1 MGKTIRRKTRETRVD
16 VQLDLDGSGAY
27 RVEVP
32 HAFIRHMIESLAR
45 FARFDLEVRAS
56 GDDDH
61 HIVED
66 VGLTLGRALR
76 ERLGERPIARI
87 GTASVP
93 MDEALV
99 TVAVDL
105 IDRPYAEVP
114 LPDPLVE
121 HFLRSLVH
129 EARFTCHVVV
139 LRGRDDHHVM
149 EATFKA
155 LGLAL
160 HQATRPV
167 ATAMTT
173 KGRARWKR

>member
-1 MGKTIRRKTRETRVD
+1 MAKSVRRKTRETQVD
-16 VQLDLDGSGAY
+16 VRLDLDGRGDYDVSL
-27 RVEVP
+27 P
-32 HAFIRHMIESLAR
+32 HPFVKHMVESLAR
-45 FARFDLEVRAS
+45 FARFDLELRAT
-56 GDDDH
+56 GDDHH

-66 VGLTLGRALR
+66 TGLTLGRALR
-76 ERLGERPIARI
+76 ERLHDRRIARI

-99 TVAVDL
+99 TVSIDL
-105 IDRPYAEVP
+105 IDRPYAEVS

-121 HFLRSLVH
+121 HFLRSFVH
-129 EARFTCHVVV
+129 EAKFTCHVVV

-149 EATFKA
+149 EAAFKA

-167 ATAMTT
+167 GTSMST

>member
-1 MGKTIRRKTRETRVD
+1 MGKSVRRKTRETQVD
-16 VQLDLDGSGAY
+16 IRLDLDGSGRY
-27 RVEVP
+27 EVALP
-32 HAFIRHMIESLAR
+32 HPFMKHMIESLAR
-45 FARFDLEVRAS
+45 FARFDLAVCAT

-61 HIVED
+61 HVVED
-66 VGLTLGRALR
+66 VGLTLGRAFR
-76 ERLGERPIARI
+76 ERLGDRAIARI

-99 TVAVDL
+99 TVSVDL

-121 HFLRSLVH
+121 HFLRSFVT
-129 EARFTCHVVV
+129 EAKFTCHVVV

-149 EATFKA
+149 EAAFKA

-160 HQATRPV
+160 HQATRST
-167 ATAMTT
+167 ATEMTT

>member
-1 MGKTIRRKTRETRVD
+1 MTIRRKTRETTVE
-16 VQLDLDGSGAY
+16 VSLDLDGRGAY
-27 RVEVP
+27 RVELP
-32 HAFIRHMIESLAR
+32 HPFMKHMIESLAR
-45 FARFDLEVRAS
+45 FARFDLTVKAS

-61 HIVED
+61 HVVED

-76 ERLGERPIARI
+76 ERLCGREVERI

-99 TVAVDL
+99 TVSVDL
-105 IDRPYAEVP
+105 IDRPHAEVS

-121 HFLRSLVH
+121 HFLRSFVT
-129 EARFTCHVVV
+129 EAKFTCHVVV

-149 EATFKA
+149 EAAFKA

-160 HQATRPV
+160 RAATRPSS
-167 ATAMTT
+167 TPMST

>member
-1 MGKTIRRKTRETRVD
+1 MAKSVRRKTRETQVD
-16 VQLDLDGSGAY
+16 VRLDLDGSGKY
-27 RVEVP
+27 EVALP
-32 HAFIRHMIESLAR
+32 HPFMKHMIESLAR
-45 FARFDLEVRAS
+45 FARFDLALCAT

-61 HIVED
+61 HVVED
-66 VGLTLGRALR
+66 VGLTLGRAFR
-76 ERLGERPIARI
+76 VQLGPRSIARI

-99 TVAVDL
+99 MVSVDL
-105 IDRPYAEVP
+105 IDRPYAEVA

-121 HFLRSLVH
+121 HFLRSFVT
-129 EARFTCHVVV
+129 EAKFTCHVVV
-139 LRGRDDHHVM
+139 LRGRDDHHTM
-149 EATFKA
+149 EAAFKA

-167 ATAMTT
+167 ATSMTT